1 MLGDAGAVVA
11 QSPAPAE
18 KAAPLAEGQ
27 IPKMR
32 TGQWRITMA
41 IAGRRPQTA
50 DICMQAHPVTPP
62 REGRCDRVTT
72 LRTPDGVILSSN
84 RCTDDHGVVWTVM
97 ARTWGDFNA
106 SYVQD
111 GSMKAKAP
119 GQRAKVI
126 SGHTTYQYL
135 GPCEGDAPGK

>member
-1 MLGDAGAVVA
+1 MVA
-11 QSPAPAE
+11 HSSAPAPAG
-18 KAAPLAEGQ
+18 APLKADANQAPLSEAQ
-27 IPKMR
+27 IPKMK

-72 LRTPDGVILSSN
+72 SRTAAGVILSSN

-119 GQRAKVI
+119 GKPPEVI

-135 GPCEGDAPGK
+135 GPCPG